1 MNCSAAKSQLYAY
14 VDGELSPERRH
25 ALERHLAGCDGCRRL
40 ADLEVAFQEAY
51 GRRLRPDP
59 APEAVR
65 ARVRGVLAGLPDRPA
80 ASRRRWRRPVALGA
94 AALALLAL
102 GAALGLGVQSYLGSR
117 QVLVQL
123 AEAAVEQHQRLV
135 REELPADVRGV
146 SPQQAA
152 DWFRQ
157 RLPFNVQL
165 PDLRTERLTF
175 VGGRISHLRGVE
187 AAALEYRVDG
197 RYVSLFIIPEEAYT
211 RLGLSDKPR
220 FKTIS
225 HRGYDVTIWRSHGA
239 GYALVSEIGGR
250 SCQVCHAEGEPPGTG
265 ATSPAHR

>member
-1 MNCSAAKSQLYAY
+1 MNCNAAKSHLYAY
-14 VDGELSPERRH
+14 VDGELAPDRRQ
-25 ALERHLAGCDGCRRL
+25 ALERHLAGCEGCRRL
-40 ADLEVAFQEAY
+40 AELEVAFQEAY
-51 GRRLRPDP
+51 VRRLRPDP
-59 APEAVR
+59 APETLR
-65 ARVRGVLAGLPDRPA
+65 ARVREVLAALPPRLPA
-80 ASRRRWRRPVALGA
+80 RRRRWRRRVGLGA
-94 AALALLAL
+94 AALALLAA
-102 GAALGLGVQSYLGSR
+102 GAGLGLGIQSYLASR
-117 QVLVQL
+117 RVLVQL

-165 PDLRTERLTF
+165 PDLQTERLTF

-187 AAALEYRVDG
+187 AAALEYRVEG
-197 RYVSLFIIPEEAYT
+197 RYVSLFIIPEDAYA
-211 RLGLSDKPR
+211 RLGVSDKPR

-250 SCQVCHAEGEPPGTG
+250 SCQVCHAEGEPPGAG
-265 ATSPAHR
+265 PAGPAHQ